1 MSITQELPMDQSEQE
16 KLLLEECEVSP
27 EQLEAA
33 YKRQRLH
40 GGKLCE
46 NLLALSIISKKKL
59 SKLQHISPSAPKKIA
74 STGLEFTF
82 IADLLLKHIYSR
94 SEFKLAELTDTVK
107 LPMPIVEEV
116 LETLRRDNMVEVMGA
131 GTYSI
136 LSYTFRISEAG
147 KQKAIRLMDTCHYAG
162 PAPVT
167 LADYQSQ
174 MERQSIRNCQVTHEQ
189 LSAAFSHLIISDNFV
204 RNIGPAINSGK
215 SIFIYGPSGN
225 GKTAIAEAIGDA
237 FSDNVYIPY
246 AVTVGGQIIT
256 VYDPINH
263 IRVDS
268 QHENKR
274 ESSGFDQRWLKIK
287 RPLVITGGELSLR
300 MLDLDFNPISKFY
313 EASLQMKANN
323 GIFLVDDFGR
333 QQADPS
339 AFLNRWI
346 VPLDRRVDF
355 MSLHTGMKFAI
366 PFDMIVI
373 FATNIKPS
381 ELGDE
386 AFLRRIRYK
395 FKIDY
400 PSPAEYMEIFKRVCD
415 LNGIAY
421 EEDAYEHL
429 MLHYAKTGI
438 PLTSCHPRDF
448 VEHILD
454 YALYHEEGA
463 KLTKDAIDR
472 AWDNHFGVNGTNMQ
486 EKLLSDGKY

>member
-1 MSITQELPMDQSEQE
+1 
-16 KLLLEECEVSP
+16 
-27 EQLEAA
+27 
-33 YKRQRLH
+33 
-40 GGKLCE
+40 
-46 NLLALSIISKKKL
+46 
-59 SKLQHISPSAPKKIA
+59 
-74 STGLEFTF
+74 
-82 IADLLLKHIYSR
+82 
-94 SEFKLAELTDTVK
+94 
-107 LPMPIVEEV
+107 
-116 LETLRRDNMVEVMGA
+116 
-131 GTYSI
+131 

-147 KQKAIRLMDTCHYAG
+147 KIKAMRLMDVCHYAG

-167 LADYQSQ
+167 LSDYQAQ
-174 MERQSIRNCQVTHEQ
+174 IERQSIRHCLVTTEQVKT
-189 LSAAFSHLIISDNFV
+189 AFSHLIISDDFLK
-204 RNIGPAINSGK
+204 NIGPAINSGK

-225 GKTAIAEAIGDA
+225 GKTAIAEAIGDV
-237 FSDNVYIPY
+237 FIDSVYIPY
-246 AVTVGGQIIT
+246 ALTVGGQIIT

-263 IRVDS
+263 IRVDHQLES
-268 QHENKR
+268 KR
-274 ESSGFDQRWLKIK
+274 ESSVFDQRWLKIK
-287 RPLVITGGELSLR
+287 RPIVITGGELSLR

-373 FATNIKPS
+373 FATNIVPS

-395 FKIDY
+395 FKVDY
-400 PSPAEYMEIFKRVCD
+400 PSREEYKEIFKRVCS

-421 EEDAYEHL
+421 DEEVYAHL
-429 MLHYAKTGI
+429 MYYYSQTGT
-438 PLTSCHPRDF
+438 PLTSCHPRDL
-448 VEHILD
+448 VEHIME
-454 YALYHEEGA
+454 YALYYDEEL

-472 AWDNHFGVNGTNMQ
+472 AWSFQFGV
-486 EKLLSDGKY
+486 SRVD